1 MFVKSGNRW
10 NPKKL
15 SKVKLN
21 GVWKPVAKEFYKR
34 NGVWVSEYVPPVDPY
49 PDTITVTLNRNC
61 GLHAA
66 TVYVTTIKV
75 TTSFSGTWK
84 NSAGGTNYNLG
95 EIVVLASA
103 PSSSICSFNTPA
115 LVITTADGKA
125 SYTTPAISAAGTT
138 SVTGTRIK

>member
-1 MFVKSGNRW
+1 MFVKSGNQW

-34 NGVWVSEYVPPVDPY
+34 NGVWVSGYVPPVDPY
-49 PDTITVTLNRNC
+49 PDTITVTLNRDC
-61 GLHAA
+61 YMHGGSWYA
-66 TVYVTTIKV
+66 TEIKV

-84 NSAGGTNYNLG
+84 TSTGGTNYQLG
-95 EIVVLASA
+95 EFVILATA
-103 PSSSICSFNTPA
+103 PSSSICLADTPA

-125 SYTTPAISAAGTT
+125 SYTTPAVSATSTT
-138 SVTGTRIK
+138 SVPGTRIK